1 MTMPEA
7 GLPRGDWSYPTA
19 IRFGAGRLSE
29 LPDAC
34 REAGMARPLLVSDP
48 GLVEAGLVA
57 RAEHAITAGDMTTGL
72 FTDIRGNPTGTN
84 VEAGI
89 RAFHDGGHDGL
100 VGLGGGSAIDVAKT
114 IALMSGQTRPVWDF
128 EDREDWWRRADAS
141 AIRPLI
147 AIPTTAGTGSEVGR
161 AAVISDDTTGHKKLI
176 FHPLLLPRVAILDPE
191 LTVGLPPALTAATGM
206 DALVHN
212 LEAYVARG
220 HHPIAEG
227 IALEG
232 LRLIA
237 ENLERACQDGA
248 DLQARGAMLVGSAM
262 GAIAFQKGLGGVHAL
277 AHPIGSLFDTHH
289 GLTNAV
295 LLPYVLAFNMPVTGD
310 KLARLARFLDLD
322 DHTPQAVMRWTLNL
336 RRAVGIPHNLEA
348 LGVSEGGITRLVPLA
363 ANDQAA
369 AGNPRS
375 LSNQDI
381 ATLYSDAIAGRLAN
395 T

>member
-1 MTMPEA
+1 
-7 GLPRGDWSYPTA
+7 
-19 IRFGAGRLSE
+19 
-29 LPDAC
+29 
-34 REAGMARPLLVSDP
+34 
-48 GLVEAGLVA
+48 
-57 RAEHAITAGDMTTGL
+57 
-72 FTDIRGNPTGTN
+72 
-84 VEAGI
+84 
-89 RAFHDGGHDGL
+89 
-100 VGLGGGSAIDVAKT
+100 
-114 IALMSGQTRPVWDF
+114 
-128 EDREDWWRRADAS
+128 
-141 AIRPLI
+141 
-147 AIPTTAGTGSEVGR
+147 
-161 AAVISDDTTGHKKLI
+161 
-176 FHPLLLPRVAILDPE
+176 
-191 LTVGLPPALTAATGM
+191 
-206 DALVHN
+206 
-212 LEAYVARG
+212 
-220 HHPIAEG
+220 
-227 IALEG
+227 
-232 LRLIA
+232 
-237 ENLERACQDGA
+237 
-248 DLQARGAMLVGSAM
+248 M

>member
-7 GLPRGDWSYPTA
+7 GLPRGNWSYPTA
-19 IRFGAGRLSE
+19 IRFGAGRLNE

-34 REAGMARPLLVSDP
+34 REAGIERPLLISDP

-57 RAEHAITAGDMTTGL
+57 QAEGATTAGNLRAGL
-72 FTDIRGNPTGTN
+72 FTDIQSNPTGAN

-100 VGLGGGSAIDVAKT
+100 IALGGGSAIDVAKT

-128 EDREDWWRRADAS
+128 EDREDWWCRADAS

-161 AAVISDDTTGHKKLI
+161 AAMINDETTGHKKLI

-191 LTVGLPPALTAATGM
+191 LTVGLPPAMTAATGM

-212 LEAYVARG
+212 LEAYIARG

-237 ENLERACQDGA
+237 NNLERACQNGP
-248 DLQARGAMLVGSAM
+248 DLLARGAMLVGSAM

-277 AHPIGSLFDTHH
+277 AHPVGSLFDTHH

-295 LLPYVLAFNMPVTGD
+295 LLPYVLAFNMPVVGD

-322 DHTPQAVMRWTLNL
+322 DHTPQAVMSWALEL
-336 RRAVGIPHNLEA
+336 RRAVGIPHDLGA
-348 LGVSEGGITRLVPLA
+348 LGVSDGDITQLVPLA
-363 ANDQAA
+363 AKDQAA
-369 AGNPRS
+369 AGNPRT
-375 LSNQDI
+375 LSNRDI
-381 ATLYSDAIAGRLAN
+381 ATLYSDAISGRLTN
-395 T
+395 

>member
-34 REAGMARPLLVSDP
+34 REASIARPLLVSDP

-57 RAEHAITAGDMTTGL
+57 RAEHAITAGDMAAGL
-72 FTDIRGNPTGTN
+72 FADIRGNPTGAN

-100 VGLGGGSAIDVAKT
+100 VALGGGSAIDVAKT

-161 AAVISDDTTGHKKLI
+161 AAVINDETTGHKKLI

-191 LTVGLPPALTAATGM
+191 LAVGLPPALTAATGM

-227 IALEG
+227 ITLEG

-295 LLPYVLAFNMPVTGD
+295 LLPYVLAFNMPVVGD
-310 KLARLARFLDLD
+310 KLARLARYLDLD
-322 DHTPQAVMRWTLNL
+322 DHTPQAVMRWALEL
-336 RRAVGIPHNLEA
+336 RRTVSIPHDLGA
-348 LGVSEGGITRLVPLA
+348 LGVTEVDITRLVPLA

-381 ATLYSDAIAGRLAN
+381 AALYSDAIDGRLAD